1 MDVTEAIQG
10 LGEPRLLETIDKL
23 VELHIGDTVALPQVS
38 QSHTSTPTMACLR
51 LLAASSRRG
60 SVKVPVTPFSIGGGS

>member
-1 MDVTEAIQG
+1 MDVTGAIQG

-23 VELHIGDTVALPQVS
+23 VELHIGDTVALPQVRY
-38 QSHTSTPTMACLR
+38 SHTSTPTMGCLR

-60 SVKVPVTPFSIGGGS
+60 PVKVPVTPFSIGGGS